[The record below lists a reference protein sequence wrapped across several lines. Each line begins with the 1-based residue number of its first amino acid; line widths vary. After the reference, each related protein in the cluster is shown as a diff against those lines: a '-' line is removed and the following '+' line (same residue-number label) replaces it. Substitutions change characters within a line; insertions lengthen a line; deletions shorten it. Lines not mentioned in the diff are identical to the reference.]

1 MRTQVCFN
9 EYLSISMP
17 FCSGWVKPVFVHIWQ
32 NAEQRNLMVIML
44 YMFAIYALFVARCMH
59 VTEALCVHKLYMTSS
74 RMFVVSMWH
83 VCFFP
88 LRYISGSLL
97 TAVNCSILLHNIAD
111 ECVSCIPD
119 YKKSYLP
126 LSCRF
131 TRAQFDIHPSAYSAC
146 LLLLFR
152 VFLC

>member
-1 MRTQVCFN
+1 
-9 EYLSISMP
+9 
-17 FCSGWVKPVFVHIWQ
+17 
-32 NAEQRNLMVIML
+32 MVIML

-111 ECVSCIPD
+111 EC
-119 YKKSYLP
+119 
-126 LSCRF
+126 F
-131 TRAQFDIHPSAYSAC
+131 MYSRLQEVILAIILQVYAC
-146 LLLLFR
+146 A
-152 VFLC
+152 V